1 MGEAASYFQPGQ
13 QGQGYNQGYNQQN
26 QQGYNQG
33 QGMEY
38 QKPPPEQPP
47 FGQQQPPFGQQQPP
61 PQQQYSGQPPTYG
74 YQPPQPGTEKYSF
87 DDAFK
92 VEKPKWNDLWAGILV
107 SSTRGEVNRC

>member
-1 MGEAASYFQPGQ
+1 MGEAETYFQS
-13 QGQGYNQGYNQQN
+13 GQGGGDEGNQSYNQP
-26 QQGYNQG
+26 GYNQG
-33 QGMEY
+33 QGSYNQAPNQSGYNQGPGMEY

-47 FGQQQPPFGQQQPP
+47 FSQP
-61 PQQQYSGQPPTYG
+61 PQQYGGPPPSYG

-107 SSTRGEVNRC
+107 G